1 LTVPVGRVEYQLKH
15 EVHTGFWWEN
25 LRERE
30 PLENPGKDGK
40 IILKWIS
47 RKWVAGAWTGSI
59 WLMIEAAGGH
69 L

>member
-1 LTVPVGRVEYQLKH
+1 
-15 EVHTGFWWEN
+15 VHTGFWWEN

-59 WLMIEAAGGH
+59 WLMIEAGGGH